1 VSAQAARAGRRWELA
16 DVVREHAG
24 TLDGLSPGQRKV
36 LQGIA
41 QCRTATLG
49 GHRRQCESCG
59 HQEIS
64 YNSCRDR
71 HCPKCQGLDEARWV
85 EAQKRHLLPLQYF
98 HIVFTLPAELHA
110 FFRAT
115 PTVAYTLLFAAAA
128 RTLEEVALRRLGAK
142 IGFTA
147 VLHTWTQL
155 LLYHPHIHCIVP
167 GGGLDPADARW
178 ISTRR
183 DFFLPVRVLAEVF
196 RGKLLSQLAKAL
208 DRAKIHSSPGEDS
221 RRLLTRAARKKWVVY
236 SKPPFAGA
244 EQVLAYLGRYA
255 YRIALSNSRLVSM
268 HEGQVTFRW
277 KDRAHG
283 NVSRLATLDAEA
295 FLRRFLLHV
304 LPRRFVRIRHYGFL
318 ANPVRQEKLP
328 RVRELLGPPPGVTTS
343 HPPKEPEPWEAMVLR
358 LTGKDVTR
366 CPQCGVGRF
375 LVVEALP
382 AVSVTVPWAPSRR
395 ARSP

>member
-1 VSAQAARAGRRWELA
+1 MSAQAARAGRRWELA

-49 GHRRQCESCG
+49 GHRRQCEACG

-128 RTLEEVALRRLGAK
+128 RTLEEVALRRLGAT

-155 LLYHPHIHCIVP
+155 LLYHPHIHCIVT
-167 GGGLDPADARW
+167 GGGLSNDGTRW
-178 ISTRR
+178 ISSKHR
-183 DFFLPVRVLAEVF
+183 FLFPVGILAEVF
-196 RGKLLSQLAKAL
+196 RGKFLDKLEQALAKKEIRAPQAHPEAL
-208 DRAKIHSSPGEDS
+208 LQE
-221 RRLLTRAARKKWVVY
+221 AARKRWVIY
-236 SKPPFAGA
+236 SKPPFAGPD
-244 EQVLAYLGRYA
+244 QVLRYLGRYTH
-255 YRIALSNSRLVSM
+255 RIAISNERLVSM
-268 HEGQVTFRW
+268 QDGQITFRW

-283 NVSRLATLDAEA
+283 NQSKLMTLDALE
-295 FLRRFLLHV
+295 FLQRFLLHV
-304 LPRRFVRIRHYGFL
+304 LPRGLVRVRHYGL
-318 ANPVRQEKLP
+318 VANGAKRKLIASC
-328 RVRELLGPPPGVTTS
+328 RRLLGVDQP
-343 HPPKEPEPWEAMVLR
+343 HEPTGGDSAVAAETWQELFER
-358 LTGKDVTR
+358 LTGRDVTL
-366 CPQCGVGRF
+366 CPKCQTGHLVRKEWGSAISPSSTPPAVGR
-375 LVVEALP
+375 
-382 AVSVTVPWAPSRR
+382 
-395 ARSP
+395 SP